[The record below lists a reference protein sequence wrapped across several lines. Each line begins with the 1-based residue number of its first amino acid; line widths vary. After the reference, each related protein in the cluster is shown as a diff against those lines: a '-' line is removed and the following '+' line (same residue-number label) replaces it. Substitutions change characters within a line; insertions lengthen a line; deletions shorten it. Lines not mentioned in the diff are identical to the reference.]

1 MLKEKTTMRNQV
13 PSFISRVAM
22 LLALVGGFIG
32 VAISYNNGDAIGW
45 SVLRGAFLF
54 LVFGLVSRWWLRSM
68 AKAWL
73 ESRLEAIQAKAKSAE
88 TPVAARAGRAAN

>member
-1 MLKEKTTMRNQV
+1 MRNKV
-13 PSFISRVAM
+13 PPFILRVSL

-45 SVLRGAFLF
+45 SLLRGASLF
-54 LVFGLVSRWWLRSM
+54 AVFGIVSRWWLGSM

-73 ESRLEAIQAKAKSAE
+73 ECRLEAIQAKAKTPE
-88 TPVAARAGRAAN
+88 TPAAVRTGRS